1 MYPPPFDY
9 VATTTVDE
17 TLEELAKGD
26 EDARVLAGGQ
36 SLIPLMKLRLASPSK
51 LVDINGVAELDYIEA
66 ANGHVRIGALARH
79 RDIVE
84 SSVVSANVSTMAAAA
99 PWVSDPLV
107 RNRGTVCG
115 SVAHCDPEGD

>member
-1 MYPPPFDY
+1 
-9 VATTTVDE
+9 
-17 TLEELAKGD
+17 
-26 EDARVLAGGQ
+26 
-36 SLIPLMKLRLASPSK
+36 MKLRLASPSK

-115 SVAHCDPEGD
+115 SVAHCDPEGDWNSVLYFCAAGCQAVFDRNPMEFA